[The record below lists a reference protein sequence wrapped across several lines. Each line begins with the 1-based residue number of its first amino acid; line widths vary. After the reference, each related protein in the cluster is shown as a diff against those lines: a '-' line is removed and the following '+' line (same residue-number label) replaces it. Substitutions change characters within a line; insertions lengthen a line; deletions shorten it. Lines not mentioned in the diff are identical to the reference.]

1 MTKSFV
7 IFTKD
12 FVNMRC
18 RMTPTPLPKRPTD
31 AELSILRAIW
41 DHGPCTV
48 RQVLLALNR
57 DRPTG
62 YTTVLKLMQ
71 IMTEKGLVERDE
83 TTRPQVYRSRLSRE
97 QTERQLVRD
106 LLERAF
112 AGSARRMVMQ
122 ALSIKKAS
130 AEELAEIEKVLNRI
144 DKGNG

>member
-1 MTKSFV
+1 
-7 IFTKD
+7 
-12 FVNMRC
+12 
-18 RMTPTPLPKRPTD
+18 MTPTPLPKRPTD